1 MDKNLLLKEFTFKAN
16 DLISMLKTNLKKTNE
31 LKQEDINLS
40 IKFIQQSIENFK
52 ESIKKT

>member
-1 MDKNLLLKEFTFKAN
+1 
-16 DLISMLKTNLKKTNE
+16 MLKTNLKKTNE